1 MKKTLLILVR
11 ELRLRLRRPAFW
23 VLTMAVPL
31 LLAALYALPVLAARH
46 ADREATVLVVDETG
60 LFEHSLRPSDKV
72 AFRPM
77 PSLDYARRQM
87 DDDLAIA
94 AILLI
99 PARQTTVPRDA
110 FLLHRSSTP
119 PIALQS
125 FIDSQLQMLLRNAI
139 LEDVY
144 QLDPEVYRSVESTH
158 IRLHTQDAATG
169 RESFAAVKS
178 VVAMVLAV
186 LVVLAL
192 IVFGVQVMRAV
203 QEEKSTR
210 MAEVI
215 ASSVRPVQLM
225 IGKVGGVASAAIL
238 QLVLWTLLTTAAIGV
253 IQASSP
259 DLFAAARQQQG
270 ARSLATK
277 GSDATLQ
284 YNTPVALVDDT
295 VQGLTAIN
303 LPLVASLFLLFFLL
317 GYLFYG
323 SLLAALAARLDS
335 DADALQ
341 WVLLVLSPL
350 LVVLMLVPLLLREP
364 ASLLA
369 QWLAVV
375 PFTAPAATLLRLPF
389 GIPVWHIV
397 LASLLLLVAFFVA
410 AWFAARSYRR
420 YLVR

>member
-1 MKKTLLILVR
+1 MKKVLLILVR
-11 ELRLRLRRPAFW
+11 ELRLRLCRPAFW
-23 VLTMAVPL
+23 VLTLAVPL

-60 LFEHSLRPSDKV
+60 LFAHSLRPSDKV
-72 AFRPM
+72 RFHVM
-77 PSLDYARRQM
+77 PGLDYARRQM
-87 DDDLAIA
+87 DDDPAVA

-99 PARQTTVPRDA
+99 PARQTTIPRDA
-110 FLLHRSSTP
+110 FLLHRNATP
-119 PIALQS
+119 PPALQS
-125 FIDSQLQMLLRNAI
+125 YVDSQLQMLLRNAI

-144 QLDPEVYRSVESTH
+144 QLDPEVYRSVEGTH

-169 RESFAAVKS
+169 RESFAALKG
-178 VVAMVLAV
+178 VVATVLAV

-210 MAEVI
+210 MAEVV

-225 IGKVGGVASAAIL
+225 VGKVGGVAATALLQLTLWVLLTSAAVGAV
-238 QLVLWTLLTTAAIGV
+238 QAAN
-253 IQASSP
+253 P
-259 DLFAAARQQQG
+259 DLFAAARQQQR

-277 GSDATLQ
+277 GAEATVQ

-303 LPLVASLFLLFFLL
+303 LPLVAAIFLVFFLL
-317 GYLFYG
+317 GYLLYG
-323 SLLAALAARLDS
+323 ALLAALAARLDS

-341 WVLLVLSPL
+341 WTLLVLSPL
-350 LVVLMLVPLLLREP
+350 LIVLILIPLLIGNP
-364 ASLLA
+364 SGALA
-369 QWLAVV
+369 QWLTMV
-375 PFTAPAATLLRLPF
+375 PFTAPAAALLRLPF
-389 GIPVWHIV
+389 GLPAWQLV
-397 LASLLLLVAFFVA
+397 LAALCLLATFAAA
-410 AWFAARSYRR
+410 AWFAARTYRR

>member
-1 MKKTLLILVR
+1 MKKVLLILVR

-23 VLTMAVPL
+23 VLTLAVPL

-60 LFEHSLRPSDKV
+60 LFAHSLRPSDKV
-72 AFRPM
+72 RFHVM
-77 PSLDYARRQM
+77 PGLDYARRQM
-87 DDDLAIA
+87 DDDPAVA

-99 PARQTTVPRDA
+99 PARQTTIPRDA
-110 FLLHRSSTP
+110 FLLHRNVTP
-119 PIALQS
+119 PPALQS
-125 FIDSQLQMLLRNAI
+125 YVDSQLQMLLRNAI

-144 QLDPEVYRSVESTH
+144 QLDPEVYRSVEGTH

-169 RESFAAVKS
+169 RESFAALKG
-178 VVAMVLAV
+178 VVATVLAV

-210 MAEVI
+210 MAEVV

-225 IGKVGGVASAAIL
+225 VGKVGGVAATALLQLTLWVMLTSAAVGAV
-238 QLVLWTLLTTAAIGV
+238 QAAN
-253 IQASSP
+253 P
-259 DLFAAARQQQG
+259 DLFAAARQQQR

-277 GSDATLQ
+277 GAEATVQ

-303 LPLVASLFLLFFLL
+303 LPLVAAIFLVFFLL
-317 GYLFYG
+317 GYLLYG
-323 SLLAALAARLDS
+323 ALLAALAARLDS

-341 WVLLVLSPL
+341 WTLLVLSPL
-350 LVVLMLVPLLLREP
+350 LIVLILIPLLIGNP
-364 ASLLA
+364 SGALA
-369 QWLAVV
+369 QWLTMV
-375 PFTAPAATLLRLPF
+375 PFTAPAAALLRLPF
-389 GIPVWHIV
+389 GLPAWQLV
-397 LASLLLLVAFFVA
+397 LAALCLLATFAAA
-410 AWFAARSYRR
+410 AWFAARNYRR